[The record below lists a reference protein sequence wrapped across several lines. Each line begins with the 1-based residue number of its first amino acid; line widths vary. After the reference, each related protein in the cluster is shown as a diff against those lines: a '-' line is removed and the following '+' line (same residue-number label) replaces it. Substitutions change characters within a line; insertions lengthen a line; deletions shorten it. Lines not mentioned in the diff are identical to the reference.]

1 MVKRNIAKISRNFS
15 FVEMT
20 LNLPAIKI
28 LKDSSKNTMIDS
40 KIFIDVTYCYNTILE
55 NSCKNLS
62 FV

>member
-40 KIFIDVTYCYNTILE
+40 KIYIDVTYCYNTILE

>member
-20 LNLPAIKI
+20 LTLPATKI
-28 LKDSSKNTMIDS
+28 LKGSSKNTMIDS

>member
-1 MVKRNIAKISRNFS
+1 MVKRNIVKISRNFS

>member
-40 KIFIDVTYCYNTILE
+40 KIFIDVTLLLQYNTR
-55 NSCKNLS
+55 K
-62 FV
+62 